1 MRPNR
6 RAPLTIVLSLLA
18 ASGALCVVDGCTIV
32 NGLVVPHDAS
42 ATSMGD
48 ARSDAAPAADGGDG
62 CDHALPPPRPAVT
75 DTADDLTVIAVA
87 RQILLST
94 PSGTVAVGYD
104 LDDTCSVD
112 RATET
117 CLGAKPHS
125 DPPRGI
131 DNNAGDLF
139 NLVNG
144 RTDLE
149 KRVNDGIVVGK
160 NSLLVRLGGYNG
172 KADDPRVTVSIY
184 ASPGLLDGTGQP
196 QPPQFVDT
204 EAWSL
209 DDGQFN
215 AITDLP
221 TATTDGYVANGT
233 VVAFLD
239 VKIALSNDFSLT
251 FDGAVL
257 TAQLDLTGSKPAI
270 TSGVIAGRWPATD
283 ILRVVARQRT
293 ADGGKALCDD
303 PISYAVAKSII
314 CSDLDIRSDRS
325 SDGKGLACDA
335 TSASLR
341 FLGGHASL
349 GSRKA
354 GVPDEPCP
362 TFPSDSC
369 NGDGG

>member
-1 MRPNR
+1 VR
-6 RAPLTIVLSLLA
+6 RAPLTIVLSLFA
-18 ASGALCVVDGCTIV
+18 ASGGLCLVDGCTIV
-32 NGLVVPHDAS
+32 NGLVVPHDGAAS
-42 ATSMGD
+42 SIAD
-48 ARSDAAPAADGGDG
+48 APTDAPLAADAGDG
-62 CDHALPPPRPAVT
+62 CHHALPPPRPATT

-87 RQILLST
+87 KQILLST
-94 PSGTVAVGYD
+94 PSGTAPVGYD
-104 LDDTCSVD
+104 LDDTCTVD
-112 RATET
+112 KATET
-117 CLGAKPHS
+117 CLGSKPHS
-125 DPPRGI
+125 DPAGSGGI

-139 NLVNG
+139 NLVNS

-184 ASPGLLDGTGQP
+184 ASPGLLDGSGQP

-209 DDGQFN
+209 DDAQFN

-239 VKIALSNDFSLT
+239 AKIALSDSFSLT
-251 FDGAVL
+251 FDGAIF

-270 TSGVIAGRWPATD
+270 TSGIIAGRWPATD
-283 ILRVVARQRT
+283 ILRVLARQRT
-293 ADGGKALCDD
+293 SDSGTALCDD
-303 PISYAVAKSII
+303 PISYAVAKGII
-314 CSDLDIRSDRS
+314 CGDLDIRSDRAN
-325 SDGKGLACDA
+325 DGKGLACDA

-349 GSRKA
+349 GPRKKGA
-354 GVPDEPCP
+354 PDDPCP
-362 TFPSDSC
+362 TFPADSC